1 MKRTDLVIFFLFLS
15 FSLFSQNSAF
25 NFDFEKNTINP
36 WKCNNENQKYHLD
49 STIKKNGNQSLF
61 LENTAFVGMQGISNI
76 IKGSYIGDSISFTIQ
91 IKTENVNEAYPFMVV
106 GTKEVQKF
114 FQMATPLQG
123 TNDWTKV
130 EIKLPYTSDCDNIN
144 LAVNFDGGKI
154 WIDNVEVKIDGQD
167 IEKLNPISLITQ
179 ERQTS
184 EFKLRTSLTHKQIED
199 LYVLGK
205 IWGYLKYYCPEIA
218 KNSKNWDSELFDNL
232 TLIYSDN
239 FELSL
244 LNWLSKYEITETVN
258 YQLKNLEF
266 KQEGNL
272 DWIKNIIKNKNLK
285 DFLLKFS
292 NAKRTNSQYT
302 IEKTQYSGLNFINE
316 HHYSDMKY
324 DDDGMK
330 LLSLFRYWNLV
341 EYWFP
346 YKELISKEWDSVLLK
361 YIPKILDTKS
371 QLDYALCLNELIVEI
386 EDSHA
391 IIKEDLVLTNFFGEY
406 IIPVKVKFID
416 KKLVVNE
423 MNHSSAFRKGDI
435 ILSIDKESIVSLEK
449 KLFKYSIAS
458 NEITTKRNLSKKI
471 IRTSNFESNV
481 QILRNGK
488 KINLRSTNI
497 NVFSFNLPL
506 KDSYE
511 IDEEI
516 GYINAETVV
525 KKEIDSLMN
534 KWNNK
539 KAIIVDLRN
548 YSKENLTFILSP
560 YLHNKEFVGFQMTEA
575 KLDYPGYFIRKE
587 EYFLKEFKSPK
598 FNGKL
603 FVLVDENT
611 QSKSEFNAM
620 ALKAYHNTTII
631 GSQTAGTDGAASI
644 FYLPGNYS
652 AFMTTEGI
660 YNPDW
665 SQVQKSGIEQDIKVS
680 NTLKSIIENQDLLL
694 NKAIEITKN

>member
-167 IEKLNPISLITQ
+167 IEKLNPVSLITQ

-218 KNSKNWDSELFDNL
+218 KNNKNWDSELFDNL

-665 SQVQKSGIEQDIKVS
+665 SQVQKIGIEQDIKVS

>member
-167 IEKLNPISLITQ
+167 IEKLNPVSLITQ

-218 KNSKNWDSELFDNL
+218 KNNKNWDSELFDNL

-416 KKLVVNE
+416 KKLVVTE
-423 MNHSSAFRKGDI
+423 INHSSAFRKGDI

>member
-167 IEKLNPISLITQ
+167 IEKLNPVSLITQ

-218 KNSKNWDSELFDNL
+218 KNNKNWDSELFDNL

-416 KKLVVNE
+416 KKLVVTE
-423 MNHSSAFRKGDI
+423 INHSSAFRKGDI

-631 GSQTAGTDGAASI
+631 GSQTAGTDGAVSI